1 MSGLHQI
8 PRRSLERAAVKT
20 ACTYRSGVGLAYPAR
35 MVDLTAEGARLEGI
49 SRGLEVKDRLTV
61 RFGGL
66 APIDAEIQWV
76 ERGKEAGV
84 RFLQPLYPS
93 VLLHVLATIQNGK
106 KPQLEIAKAIPLRS
120 C

>member
-1 MSGLHQI
+1 MSESACF
-8 PRRSLERAAVKT
+8 RTRSAERAAVKAT
-20 ACTYRSGVGLAYPAR
+20 CSYRIGAGILFPAR

-49 SRGLEVKDRLTV
+49 SRRLQVKDRLTV

-76 ERGKEAGV
+76 ERGREAGV

-93 VLLHVLATIQNGK
+93 VYLQVV
-106 KPQLEIAKAIPLRS
+106 
-120 C
+120 

>member
-1 MSGLHQI
+1 MSDLRQI
-8 PRRSLERAAVKT
+8 PTRSLERAAVKAT
-20 ACTYRSGVGLAYPAR
+20 CNYRIGAGISYPAR
-35 MVDLTAEGARLEGI
+35 LVDLTAEGARLEGI
-49 SRGLEVKDRLTV
+49 SRSLHAKDRLTV

-93 VLLHVLATIQNGK
+93 VLLHVLASIQSGK
-106 KPQLEIAKAIPLRS
+106 TPELRVAKAIPLRA